1 MDFFVPILAAAVRS
15 GTPILYASLGEILTE
30 RSGVQ
35 NLGLEGLML
44 MGAFSGFTVTYSTGN
59 PWFGVVTAFIAGIAI
74 SLVHAF
80 LSVSVGANQI
90 VSGLAV
96 TMFGTGASSLLGRKM
111 IGLTIPGFSKV
122 PIPFLSRIP
131 VFGPVFFEHDPLVYI
146 SYGLVFFLVWFI
158 FYTRPGLNL
167 RAVGESPVVVDAMG
181 LSAVKLRYFYTM
193 IGGGLAS
200 VGGAYMSLAYT
211 KMWGEGMTAGRG
223 WIAIAIVIFAVWHPA
238 RAVLGAYL
246 FGGVGA
252 MQLRIQAAGTSFPAP
267 VLMMMP
273 YIFTILVLLVISIK
287 KGRGILID
295 SPGSLGIPYS
305 REERG

>member
-59 PWFGVVTAFIAGIAI
+59 PWFGVVTAFIVGIAI